1 MMNTSKR
8 LCQVR
13 RTCHA
18 VWLSMTLFSSATAQ
32 LNEHEMP
39 IKARVVF
46 LCAPRD
52 YDKIQN
58 EMRLLEQDSWTPKT
72 LEQKMNGLS
81 ERLKFKFRRGTYG
94 TYLCVSNELLESS
107 EYALRARLVQLLQ
120 SCATTLQAVPLWS
133 LPADTRN
140 AILGALSQGQHR
152 LKLGVRQHSEDRS
165 ELYLMVGC
173 AVRLEI
179 EHGGKK
185 RLIDIIDEVFP
196 YPKAWGSLSASP
208 RPTDSGNLQETSAVV
223 GMLILYTR
231 TVSDSEMGT
240 HLNELIDMWKAHQ
253 EELRKRLEEE
263 MINLNDAIKSIAQ
276 QDIGT
281 QIDAELGWNDLSSAL
296 QQRLLEIGQVDLD
309 LNHSKFRLSVVPR
322 LQICVSP
329 PVGKKIIL
337 QIPLSEKDIL
347 RAITIEE

>member
-1 MMNTSKR
+1 MQR
-8 LCQVR
+8 
-13 RTCHA
+13 
-18 VWLSMTLFSSATAQ
+18 
-32 LNEHEMP
+32 
-39 IKARVVF
+39 
-46 LCAPRD
+46 
-52 YDKIQN
+52 
-58 EMRLLEQDSWTPKT
+58 LEQSDWAPKA
-72 LEQKMNGLS
+72 LEQKMNSLS
-81 ERLKFKFRRGTYG
+81 ERLRFTFRKGTYG
-94 TYLCVSNELLESS
+94 TYLCVSNELLENS

-120 SCATTLQAVPLWS
+120 SCATTLQSVPLGT
-133 LPADTRN
+133 LPTDVRD
-140 AILGALSQGQHR
+140 AIVGALSQGRHR
-152 LKLGVRQHSEDRS
+152 LKLRMRQHGEDRS

-196 YPKAWGSLSASP
+196 YPKAWGTLRDSP
-208 RPTDSGNLQETSAVV
+208 RPADSDNLQETKSVV

-231 TVSDSEMGT
+231 TVSDSEIGT
-240 HLNELIDMWKAHQ
+240 HLTELIDLWKAYQ
-253 EELRKRLEEE
+253 EGLKKRLEEE